1 MLPHLGMEGAM
12 GRGGGLVSAES
23 TKHLQLAEDYLARGD
38 GPRAVSHLAKA
49 RLDRNNL
56 DADLMAVNF
65 APTKVQGLKAMEA
78 AEKKGRGILKRE
90 VGPTCFEEGDMNCG
104 RFWGLLETRPYM
116 RIMQT
121 MVRWAYDTEEYGKAV
136 HYASEMLRLCRSD
149 NLGIRE
155 WLPSLLHARRPADAL
170 NFVQQWSTPAAQ
182 EGEPLPGGGTQFAVP
197 SKGPMS
203 DEEVE
208 RQIKAWAEPQMMY
221 SGALAA
227 FKL

>member
-121 MVRWAYDTEEYGKAV
+121 MVRWAYDTEEYDKAV

-149 NLGIRE
+149 NLGIR
-155 WLPSLLHARRPADAL
+155 D
-170 NFVQQWSTPAAQ
+170 TPAAQ
-182 EGEPLPGGGTQFAVP
+182 EGEPLPGGGTQFAAP